1 MKLKHTAIAAALLAV
16 APFAMA
22 EQGKASGMSTD
33 TRASSM
39 HSDATISDSATV
51 RHVQEQLSQRGFDPG
66 PIDGR
71 MGPQTRAALRNF
83 QQSQGMADSRGL
95 DEKTMSALGVEKSAS
110 MTPHSSKTA
119 GEGTMGTAPEQQT
132 SGNRGAAPD
141 RPGMTTTTP
150 QGGTSRADTSTAGEG
165 TMGTAPAQ
173 QPNASRSGT
182 TVERPDRSSTTTTT
196 PGGTTRSESTTA
208 GEGTMGTAPSQ
219 QNDSTRGTTDR
230 GTTTKRY

>member
-33 TRASSM
+33 TRASGM
-39 HSDATISDSATV
+39 HSDATMSDSATV

-66 PIDGR
+66 PIDGV

-83 QQSQGMADSRGL
+83 QQSQGITDSRGL
-95 DEKTMSALGVEKSAS
+95 DDKTMSALGVEKSAGT
-110 MTPHSSKTA
+110 TPHSSKTV

-132 SGNRGAAPD
+132 SGTGTRGAAPD
-141 RPGMTTTTP
+141 RPGMTTTPP
-150 QGGTSRADTSTAGEG
+150 QGGTSRGDTTSAGEG

-182 TVERPDRSSTTTTT
+182 TVERPDRSATTTTT

-219 QNDSTRGTTDR
+219 QNDAARGTT
-230 GTTTKRY
+230 GTPTKRY